1 MQSAIWKF
9 PLETEDEQIINVP
22 VGAEFLSVQIQH
34 GQPCIWAKVNPQENV
49 IVRAKV
55 AIVGTG
61 HPAKHTD
68 GMMFLGT
75 YQLHDGNFVGH
86 VFVGGV

>member
-1 MQSAIWKF
+1 MKSSIWKF

-22 VGAEFLSVQIQH
+22 VGAEFLSVQVQH

-55 AIVGTG
+55 VIIGTG
-61 HPAKHTD
+61 HPANASD
-68 GMMFLGT
+68 NMQFIGT